1 MRVRVDLAKARK
13 TVIKSITFGNEI
25 KLILQD
31 SKMEGTGQMSEKVS
45 ITGLTEPEIME
56 AITGTMV
63 TQVETADGEWVPV
76 TRIIIYENGESYTVP
91 ERALEQVSMKLVKTR
106 NQTLVLTYPDY
117 KELQEYFRKEERKHH
132 FCNVLDCCDTPA
144 EVERF
149 LKQNDRIDKNA
160 EEYEER
166 CLEDITGEDEQAA
179 LNKLAQLYG
188 GMMLYKFTCP
198 TENGIEYH
206 PVILCQEQAQLFEDM
221 IQKLQNGETV
231 SKVEDVWLTDEEE
244 RSFSL
249 FSAISITPVAKYKI
263 GYGLEE

>member
-13 TVIKSITFGNEI
+13 TVIKSITFGHEI
-25 KLILQD
+25 KLILHD
-31 SKMEGTGQMSEKVS
+31 SKMEGTGQMSEKIS
-45 ITGLTEPEIME
+45 IIASLTEQEIME
-56 AITGTMV
+56 AITGTTV

-76 TRIIIYENGESYTVP
+76 ARIIIYANGESYTVP
-91 ERALEQVSMKLVKTR
+91 ERALEQVSMKLVKAGS
-106 NQTLVLTYPDY
+106 QTLVLTYPDY
-117 KELQEYFRKEERKHH
+117 KELQEHFRKEERKHH

-160 EEYEER
+160 QEYEER
-166 CLEDITGEDEQAA
+166 CLEEITGEDEQAA

-188 GMMLYKFTCP
+188 GMMLYKFTCH

-206 PVILCQEQAQLFEDM
+206 PVILFQEQAQLFEDM
-221 IQKLQNGETV
+221 IQKLQNGD
-231 SKVEDVWLTDEEE
+231 KVDEIWLTDEEE